1 MKLIRAFDRLYQV
14 EQLLNDPEVKIIS
27 LKIVPHEDGDIFYV
41 IYEKREPW
49 GE

>member
-1 MKLIRAFDRLYQV
+1 MKLIRAFSHLSLV
-14 EQLLNDPEVKIIS
+14 ERLLNDPEVKVIS

-49 GE
+49 DD

>member
-1 MKLIRAFDRLYQV
+1 V
-14 EQLLNDPEVKIIS
+14 ERLLNDPEVKVIS

-49 GE
+49 DD

>member
-1 MKLIRAFDRLYQV
+1 MKLIRAFNHLSLV
-14 EQLLNDPEVKIIS
+14 ERLLNDPEVKVIS

-49 GE
+49 DD

>member
-14 EQLLNDPEVKIIS
+14 EQLLNNPEVKILS

-41 IYEKREPW
+41 IYEKLEPW
-49 GE
+49 DD